1 MDTRVIPR
9 QGGLK
14 LLQWRSV
21 STSNGLL
28 DDLMSNEG
36 GMIFE
41 GLAVVL
47 AKIRYPELGARERKN
62 DLGLDAAT
70 IPMGKLA
77 CGQ

>member
-1 MDTRVIPR
+1 MAERIDIDPA
-9 QGGLK
+9 
-14 LLQWRSV
+14 
-21 STSNGLL
+21 L
-28 DDLMSNEG
+28 DDLTSYEG
-36 GMIFE
+36 GMFYQ

-47 AKIRYPELGARERKN
+47 AKTRYPELGARERKN